1 MVNFGTASNEK
12 IELYQED
19 GKYYLR
25 LDFDYENSDGY
36 YKGHVERI
44 LFDFHLCSIN
54 RLLSEYG
61 KETTINLGLEKD
73 LKLLPDEDGNYFTC
87 ELIKHKTREM
97 TLEEIEEKLG
107 YKVKIV
113 TDK

>member
-1 MVNFGTASNEK
+1 MVNIGVASNEK

-36 YKGHVERI
+36 YKVHVDRI

-54 RLLSEYG
+54 RLLSEHG
-61 KETTINLGLEKD
+61 QKTTINLGVEKIWNCY
-73 LKLLPDEDGNYFTC
+73 LMKMGTISHANLLSIKL
-87 ELIKHKTREM
+87 
-97 TLEEIEEKLG
+97 
-107 YKVKIV
+107 VK
-113 TDK
+113 